1 MHGLAPPPAFLP
13 FWNSASTSA
22 ASIPPMTL
30 PPPSTATPTPDGED
44 KAASS
49 AWLRLPFGR
58 NTEPPT
64 VMASDNAAPPR

>member
-1 MHGLAPPPAFLP
+1 
-13 FWNSASTSA
+13 
-22 ASIPPMTL
+22 MTL